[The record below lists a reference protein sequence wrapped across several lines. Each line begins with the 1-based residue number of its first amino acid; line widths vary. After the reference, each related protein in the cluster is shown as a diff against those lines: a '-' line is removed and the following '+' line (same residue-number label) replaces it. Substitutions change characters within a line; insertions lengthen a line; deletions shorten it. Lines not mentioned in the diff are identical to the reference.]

1 MDRER
6 LVQLFET
13 VNDTGA
19 LIVKPA
25 TDDEIEMLGKD
36 ITLPAEYIEFL
47 KFADGFSWNGFEF
60 FGVYIVTVNSS
71 GYTLKSVVVMNE
83 TYKTRKFAFEGKIL
97 LGRFDDDIYVWDE
110 KDGLYKALDSLT
122 MIEIESYEH
131 FDDLFYDVVSEYA
144 FYEDD
149 EYDEEENLTEDDGN
163 ADQ

>member
-1 MDRER
+1 MDKER

-13 VNDTGA
+13 VNETGA

-36 ITLPAEYIEFL
+36 ITLPDEYIEFL

-60 FGVYIVTVNSS
+60 FGVYNVTVNSS
-71 GYTLKSVVVMNE
+71 GYTLKSVVVMND
-83 TYKTRKFAFEGKIL
+83 TYRQRKFAFKGKTL

-122 MIEIESYEH
+122 MIEIESYRH
-131 FDDLFYDVVSEYA
+131 FDDMFYDVVSEYA
-144 FYEDD
+144 FDEDD
-149 EYDEEENLTEDDGN
+149 MEENLTEDDGN